1 MSDADRISQ
10 ERQKMIETL
19 EDMANMLDMPMFRL
33 DSGGAPLNFGQIDQ
47 IINNV
52 QNLKGKL
59 DDANQDKHE
68 MGKQIERLQSD
79 QYNQA
84 SLGNLMS
91 GQEAN
96 NMKATIRDLED
107 QLFKNQDENRKLKSQ
122 LEQKEG
128 YQSAF

>member
-68 MGKQIERLQSD
+68 MGK
-79 QYNQA
+79 
-84 SLGNLMS
+84 
-91 GQEAN
+91 
-96 NMKATIRDLED
+96 
-107 QLFKNQDENRKLKSQ
+107 
-122 LEQKEG
+122 
-128 YQSAF
+128 